1 MLLYSLQNATC
12 DDLYKKLNELYGNGQ
27 PLCLKDP
34 VGDVLPE
41 GKATLQESLFYG
53 ARLTT
58 EYR

>member
-1 MLLYSLQNATC
+1 MQHVMTC
-12 DDLYKKLNELYGNGQ
+12 IKKLNELYGNGQ